1 MSLSTAIWNFS
12 IGVNVI
18 NSGSPSRIRIVRRI
32 SFEMTTRPK
41 SSILRTIPV
50 AFISWNSFVSKL
62 FYAIFCTKKENI
74 PIFFAIISGE
84 KMPHFTKKLQ
94 FSVKNSQWQIAQ
106 EKNLKSVYT
115 ALRTVYF
122 VKRTKQI
129 VVSQNFNNIYKH
141 LFKTRFLRPFLVF
154 YPLLFDILNKVLN
167 IFKHFRN
174 ILFVYF

>member
-1 MSLSTAIWNFS
+1 MY
-12 IGVNVI
+12 
-18 NSGSPSRIRIVRRI
+18 
-32 SFEMTTRPK
+32 PK
-41 SSILRTIPV
+41 AKLVENCQCYMQRV
-50 AFISWNSFVSKL
+50 AFANAHGAPNFFRDDHAPQVVNSANNTDCFHLLKRLCIKIVL
-62 FYAIFCTKKENI
+62 CYFLHEKENI
-74 PIFFAIISGE
+74 PIFFAIILGE
-84 KMPHFTKKLQ
+84 KMPYFTKNLQ